1 MLNLTVIGNLTADPE
16 QRMTQSG
23 KTVVSFTVA
32 ESNPRDKEHPAF
44 VRVTAWEKLGE
55 ICCKYL
61 SKGKKVFVS
70 GRPAAHG
77 YKNRNGDAAA
87 SLELTAQDIEFL
99 SSAAQAQQEAHQQAP
114 QQTAAPKPQQVDMM
128 PGFTYSDEDLPF

>member
-1 MLNLTVIGNLTADPE
+1 MLNLSIIGNLTADPE

-32 ESNPRDKEHPAF
+32 ESNPRDKEHPSF

-61 SKGKKVFVS
+61 SKGKKVFIS
-70 GRPAAHG
+70 GKPSAHG
-77 YKNRNGDAAA
+77 YKTRNGDIAA
-87 SLELTAQDIEFL
+87 SLELTAQDVEFL
-99 SSAAQAQQEAHQQAP
+99 SSAAAQQEAQQP
-114 QQTAAPKPQQVDMM
+114 QEQKDAQT
-128 PGFTYSDEDLPF
+128 GFTQIPGADDDLPF

>member
-1 MLNLTVIGNLTADPE
+1 MLNLTIIGNLTADPE

-61 SKGKKVFVS
+61 SKGKKVFIS
-70 GRPAAHG
+70 GKPSAHG

-87 SLELTAQDIEFL
+87 SLEVTAQDIEFL
-99 SSAAQAQQEAHQQAP
+99 SSAAQQEAP
-114 QQTAAPKPQQVDMM
+114 QPRQEPKQEQTDTLT
-128 PGFTYSDEDLPF
+128 GFTYSEEDLPF